1 MTNPTPVEPG
11 APPRSLI
18 DEAMV
23 LYENATGAFALALRE
38 AQGEDPKKLK
48 EVSEYARELTR
59 VLQVVLTERAKVDG
73 LRRKEEGIV
82 HEFALDLDAARDEI
96 GRRLA
101 CLRGAGAG
109 G

>member
-1 MTNPTPVEPG
+1 M
-11 APPRSLI
+11 I

-38 AQGEDPKKLK
+38 AHGEDPRKLK

-59 VLQVVLTERAKVDG
+59 VLQIVLTERAKVDA
-73 LRRKEEGIV
+73 LRKKQEGIV
-82 HEFALDLDAARDEI
+82 HDFALDFDAARDEI

-101 CLRGAGAG
+101 CLRGAGSG